1 MQIDCAGDTDEAVSR
16 YYNTAL
22 DGVHPEFRS
31 QPRLDDDGER
41 HLP

>member
-1 MQIDCAGDTDEAVSR
+1 MQIDCAGDTDEAVSL
-16 YYNTAL
+16 TAL